1 MVLHKYRIISDLMN
15 IPTISEKDNISKKIK
30 GPCSHVEFSIG
41 TEYINFAE
49 IRPMNIPTKF
59 G

>member
-1 MVLHKYRIISDLMN
+1 MN
-15 IPTISEKDNISKKIK
+15 IPTISEKDNNSKKIK

-49 IRPMNIPTKF
+49 IRPMNIPTKL

>member
-1 MVLHKYRIISDLMN
+1 MN
-15 IPTISEKDNISKKIK
+15 IPTISEKDNISKQIN
-30 GPCSHVEFSIG
+30 GPCSHVEYSIG

-49 IRPMNIPTKF
+49 IHPMNIPTKF